1 MQPVRAEIGVRAA
14 AELTV
19 DDSTALNEGLIGL
32 AAYVAGPPSDGSDA
46 DLRRS
51 MSTLVVSVKRAA
63 PSYSGL
69 AITVVIDDQP
79 VTLTSMEPFT
89 DVSAIVTS
97 LRLSLGWLTS
107 VSSASQITFYA
118 ATPGTFVDLAADL
131 NFVIGAV
138 SLRLDQDLPARFG
151 SDLTGVNELSAI
163 NMAIGILVGHNHT
176 LDSAQREL
184 QRMADAA
191 AISLSQAAG
200 RVSTHPTDPRLDR
213 IRS

>member
-1 MQPVRAEIGVRAA
+1 LQSVRAEIGVRAA

-32 AAYVAGPPSDGSDA
+32 AAYVAGPPSAGSDNE
-46 DLRRS
+46 LRRS

-69 AITVVIDDQP
+69 AITVMIDDQP

-89 DVSAIVTS
+89 DASAIVTS

-107 VSSASQITFYA
+107 LSSASQITFYA

-131 NFVIGAV
+131 SYVIGAV
-138 SLRLDQDLPARFG
+138 SLRLDEDLPSRFG
-151 SDLTGVNELSAI
+151 SDLIGVNELSAI
-163 NMAIGILVGHNHT
+163 NKAIGILVGHDHT
-176 LDSAQREL
+176 LGSARREL

>member
-1 MQPVRAEIGVRAA
+1 VRAA
-14 AELTV
+14 GELSV

-32 AAYVAGPPSDGSDA
+32 AAYVAGPPSDESEDE
-46 DLRRS
+46 LRRS
-51 MSTLVVSVKRAA
+51 MSTLVVSVKRVA

-79 VTLTSMEPFT
+79 VTLTSLEPFC

-97 LRLSLGWLTS
+97 MRLSLGWLTS
-107 VSSASQITFYA
+107 LSSASQITFYA

-131 NFVIGAV
+131 SFVVGAV
-138 SLRLDQDLPARFG
+138 CLRLDQDLPARFG
-151 SDLTGVNELSAI
+151 PDLNGVNELSAI
-163 NMAIGILVGHNHT
+163 NRAIGILVGHGHT

-184 QRMADAA
+184 QRMADTA

-200 RVSTHPTDPRLDR
+200 RVRTYPTDPRLDR
-213 IRS
+213 VRA